1 MVLED
6 DSSEILLIQHTN
18 VMTCLVDMREGNR
31 SGDIDGVGE
40 GATRQFVSTNCS
52 YELIEFIKEIKYYS

>member
-6 DSSEILLIQHTN
+6 DSSKILLIQHTN

-40 GATRQFVSTNCS
+40 GATRQFVWTNYS
-52 YELIEFIKEIKYYS
+52 YEFIECIKEIKYYS